1 VDDEQAPFV
10 QVVVVHTPFVQR
22 VEEEVEASPLAL
34 GPAAANRAG
43 RPAAGVVEVVHA
55 PFVQIVTV
63 QIPCGLQ
70 LNED

>member
-1 VDDEQAPFV
+1 MDDEQAPAPV

-22 VEEEVEASPLAL
+22 VEEEAVAE
-34 GPAAANRAG
+34 ANRAG
-43 RPAAGVVEVVHA
+43 RPSTVVVEVVHA

-63 QIPCGLQ
+63 QIRCGLQ